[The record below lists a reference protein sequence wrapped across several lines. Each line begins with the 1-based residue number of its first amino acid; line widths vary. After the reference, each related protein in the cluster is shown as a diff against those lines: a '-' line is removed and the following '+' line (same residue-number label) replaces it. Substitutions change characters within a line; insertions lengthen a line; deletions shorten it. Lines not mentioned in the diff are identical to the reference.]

1 MVMIFGLIVAVLVL
15 LVLTKRP
22 RDARE
27 AARAEYL
34 DACLTLFTG
43 ARKAVAETGFARLS
57 GHYRGQMFDV
67 QVVPDSLNLRK
78 LPCLWLLVT
87 LAERLPVAGIYDAM
101 MRATGTET
109 FSKFGDLPDLIAT
122 PAGFPEGCTIRTDGP
137 AGWPGAAVIGRYM
150 AGMDKARLKEVV
162 LAPTGLRVVWL
173 AQEADRGRYL
183 LFRDAELGALA
194 LDPLVL
200 APLMDGLCALWAD
213 VMAGAGP
220 KTWVTG

>member
-1 MVMIFGLIVAVLVL
+1 MVVIFGLAVAVLLL

-22 RDARE
+22 RKARE
-27 AARAEYL
+27 AARAGYL
-34 DACLTLFTG
+34 DSCLPLFEG
-43 ARKAVAETGFARLS
+43 GRKAVADTGFARLS

-87 LAERLPVAGIYDAM
+87 LVEPLPVAGTYDAM
-101 MRATGTET
+101 MRATGGET
-109 FSKFGDLPDLIAT
+109 FSKFGNLPNLVVV
-122 PAGFPEGCTIRTDGP
+122 PSGFPEGCTIRTDKVGD
-137 AGWPGAAVIGRYM
+137 WPIASLIGRYM
-150 AGMDKARLKEVV
+150 AGLDQARLKEVV
-162 LAPTGLRVVWL
+162 VAPTGARVVWL
-173 AQEADRGRYL
+173 VEEADRGRYL
-183 LFRDAELGALA
+183 LFRDAELGGQALA
-194 LDPLVL
+194 AAVL